1 MDSKLQVYVQLQ
13 VYIPLE
19 FVLEN
24 EISSKNCSSLIPTH
38 LYVIFVTDYQIDTVR
53 RAERACRGFV
63 TIDGTE
69 KLSLFVAMK
78 RGLVVESR
86 GLRYV
91 LVILYLS

>member
-1 MDSKLQVYVQLQ
+1 MVSLFGTKLIKAATGGIIDPRTTQRHSAIDAHELG
-13 VYIPLE
+13 L
-19 FVLEN
+19 L
-24 EISSKNCSSLIPTH
+24 L
-38 LYVIFVTDYQIDTVR
+38 DYQIDTVR

-69 KLSLFVAMK
+69 KLSLFNAMK

-91 LVILYLS
+91 LVI

>member
-1 MDSKLQVYVQLQ
+1 MGFMGVPSCSLLYLLALTQ
-13 VYIPLE
+13 IPID
-19 FVLEN
+19 F
-24 EISSKNCSSLIPTH
+24 
-38 LYVIFVTDYQIDTVR
+38 YVIFVTDYQIDTVR

-91 LVILYLS
+91 LVIFVSIII